1 MIIVLNLTVLGFGLF
16 YVSFTPNTEALRRLQ
31 SLLYFDIDVSKVLYI
46 NY

>member
-31 SLLYFDIDVSKVLYI
+31 SLYFDIDVSKVLYI